1 MLGKEKGHR
10 EIILFSWVVGMV
22 QNSAIDYRYV
32 RQAQHLCE
40 FTFTPQLQYPVV
52 DSVDDVSFVPRF
64 SRWSSVDNYE

>member
-1 MLGKEKGHR
+1 
-10 EIILFSWVVGMV
+10 MV